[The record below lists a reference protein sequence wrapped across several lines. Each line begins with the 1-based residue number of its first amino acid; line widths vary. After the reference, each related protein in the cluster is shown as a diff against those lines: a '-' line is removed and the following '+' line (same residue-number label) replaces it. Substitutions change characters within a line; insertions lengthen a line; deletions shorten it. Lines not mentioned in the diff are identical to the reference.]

1 MGDTT
6 LELNP
11 DTVCFIIT
19 KVHEFQA
26 KEQILISEE
35 SYNLGEDWSRQ
46 MLADYHEDLTYVEL
60 KTTINDLE
68 PDQQCSL
75 VALMWLGR
83 GDFDVSEWEA
93 AVKEARERWTHHTAE
108 YLTGTPLA
116 ADYLLEGLSLLGHSC
131 E

>member
-1 MGDTT
+1 MGDIT
-6 LELNP
+6 LALNP

-19 KVHEFQA
+19 KAHEFQA
-26 KEQILISEE
+26 KETVVFPEE
-35 SYNLGEDWSRQ
+35 SYSPGDDWGRQ
-46 MLADYHEDLTYVEL
+46 VFAEHSEDLSYMEL

-83 GDFDVSEWEA
+83 GDFDVSEWETA
-93 AVKEARERWTHHTAE
+93 LKEARERWTHRTAE
-108 YLTGTPLA
+108 YVTGTPLV
-116 ADYLLEGLSLLGHSC
+116 ADYLLEGLSLLGYSC